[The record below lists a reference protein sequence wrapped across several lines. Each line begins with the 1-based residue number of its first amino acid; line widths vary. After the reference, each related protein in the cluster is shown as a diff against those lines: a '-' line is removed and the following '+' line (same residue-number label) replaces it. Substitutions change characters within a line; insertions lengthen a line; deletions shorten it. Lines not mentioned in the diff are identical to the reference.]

1 MTDGVCLLALREA
14 AHLNLQEVALH
25 RGMHVAA
32 LAAMERKERISPKA
46 RREAAQAIRDIL
58 FSRSREVDRMIAE
71 GDLFGTRARR
81 ELSIL
86 RAQRSTKL

>member
-32 LAAMERKERISPKA
+32 LAAMERKERISRRPAA
-46 RREAAQAIRDIL
+46 RPPRPSGTSSSAAA
-58 FSRSREVDRMIAE
+58 
-71 GDLFGTRARR
+71 G
-81 ELSIL
+81 
-86 RAQRSTKL
+86 RSTA